1 MKNIST
7 LERLSI
13 KDSKNATILEL
24 PNEIDISDFLDQSR
38 YRDHFE
44 KDEIN
49 KLNLLTGDLKGIEFG
64 ERSKSF
70 THYDFSR
77 GYGSFGEERI
87 YFKGYLLKRRNVG
100 GYLLHGGVRY
110 ILDEIDTYKHIF
122 CYFDSLD
129 QFCDMYKNLP
139 SIVKIS
145 VEETPKNESKILSFK
160 NYTNQK

>member
-24 PNEIDISDFLDQSR
+24 PNEIEITDFLHQSR
-38 YRDHFE
+38 YRAHFE

-49 KLNLLTGDLKGIEFG
+49 KLNLLTGELKGIEFG
-64 ERSKSF
+64 EPSKTF

-77 GYGSFGEERI
+77 SYGGFGKERI

-110 ILDEIDTYKHIF
+110 ILDEIDIHKYIF

-129 QFCDMYKNLP
+129 QF
-139 SIVKIS
+139 
-145 VEETPKNESKILSFK
+145 
-160 NYTNQK
+160 